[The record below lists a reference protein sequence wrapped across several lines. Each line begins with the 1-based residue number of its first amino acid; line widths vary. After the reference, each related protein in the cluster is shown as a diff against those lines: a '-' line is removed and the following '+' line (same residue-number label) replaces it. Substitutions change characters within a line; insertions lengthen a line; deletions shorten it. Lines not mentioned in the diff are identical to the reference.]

1 MTDSTRPIQRH
12 QPLSAQIAERV
23 RERIESGE
31 WPVGHRVPGEHELA
45 EAMGTSRNTVREAI
59 RGLVHAGLLE
69 ARPGDGTYVLASTE
83 LEVALKRRAS
93 REEIN
98 NVFEVRAALE
108 QYGAR
113 RAAEQANAAQIE
125 TLTQLLDE
133 RDEQVDIEEYL
144 ATDLAFH
151 LELVRA
157 SGNRLLSDL
166 YQDLHQQSTG
176 LPGEG
181 DAQQR
186 NTALR
191 ARWQDKDPHR
201 AILEAITQ
209 RDPDAAVAA
218 VALLMEQANTLCGES
233 LEETLPQTRK
243 P

>member
-1 MTDSTRPIQRH
+1 MSDIPSRIQRN

-23 RERIESGE
+23 RAHIESGE

-45 EAMGTSRNTVREAI
+45 EALGTSRNTVREAL

-69 ARPGDGTYVLASTE
+69 ARPGDGTYVRASTE
-83 LEVALKRRAS
+83 LEVALRRRAS

-113 RAAEQANAAQIE
+113 RAAEHANEEQIA
-125 TLTQLLDE
+125 TLTRLLDA
-133 RDEQVDIEEYL
+133 RDAHTGIEDYL
-144 ATDLAFH
+144 ALDLAFH

-157 SGNRLLSDL
+157 SGNQLLGDL
-166 YQDLHQQSTG
+166 YRDLHHQSTG

-191 ARWQDKDPHR
+191 KRWEDKDPHR
-201 AILEAITQ
+201 AILEAIRN
-209 RDPDAAVAA
+209 RDADAAVEA
-218 VALLMEQANTLCGES
+218 VTLLLEQAHTLCGES
-233 LEETLPQTRK
+233 IEEPLPETRK